1 MKHFITLCGLVVVGW
16 NSIAGAQQVCLP
28 SPRLMTIYPMGG
40 QSGTTVEVTVGG
52 QNIDEDYE
60 LVFSSPKI
68 FAKPKFGPD
77 GKPQAGKFVVAI
89 APDCPAGVYDARL
102 FTRLG
107 VSSARAFSVSAL
119 PEVTRT
125 APNTSLATALELK
138 VNSVCNAYPT
148 QRQIDHYT
156 FAGVKGKRLGI
167 DCAASGIDS
176 GLDPVLIVADAQGRD
191 LLANRSG
198 ETLDFTPPADGKY
211 VIKVHSLTYQGSGSI
226 FYRLALTEAPASG
239 PIPPQPAT
247 RTVSS
252 ASWNPDER
260 IAAGPS
266 IRETEPNQ
274 RPAKAQKITL
284 PCEIA
289 GSFFPAADVD
299 TFEFTAKKGEVW
311 WIEVVSERLGLP
323 TDSFALVQRVVKEGD
338 NEKLVDV
345 AELNDIASPVKISS
359 YSYSYDGPPYD
370 AGSPDSLG
378 MAEIKED
385 GVYRLQVRDLFG
397 GTRSDP
403 RNVYR
408 LIVRR
413 ATPDFSLAAWALHME
428 LRNGDRSTL
437 SKPIAMRKG
446 ATMAFDVVAIRRDG
460 FTGPIE
466 LDMEGLPAGMSATG
480 LNIPAGKSHGTML
493 ITAAADAPRSLATAK
508 MVGRAKIDG
517 EWVKRD
523 CPTASMAWP
532 NGETPSPR
540 LMADTPVSVGGSE
553 SAALTIKS
561 AEDKVWS
568 AKAGEKLTIPLAL
581 TWRGEVAGSLRLK
594 ALGSGFEA
602 VKPFDVALNAPAMS
616 AVLDLAAL
624 KTPPGDYTIAFYGNL
639 VSKHRHNPEGV
650 KPAEEALQ
658 RATDEASAAAARAKS
673 LTEAAKTAPAEK
685 KAPADQAA
693 KTAVEREKAANAAK
707 LAAERSLK
715 TITEAAKPVDTA
727 DIVVSEAIRI
737 LVQPADKK

>member
-1 MKHFITLCGLVVVGW
+1 MKHFITLCGLTLAAWNGVVLG
-16 NSIAGAQQVCLP
+16 QQVCLP
-28 SPRLMTIYPMGG
+28 APRLMTIYPMGA
-40 QSGTTVEVTVGG
+40 QAGTTVEVTVGG
-52 QNIDEDYE
+52 QNIDDDYE
-60 LVFSSPKI
+60 LLFSSPKI
-68 FAKPKFGPD
+68 FATPKTGAD
-77 GKPQAGKFVVAI
+77 GKPQAGKFVVAV

-119 PEVTRT
+119 SEVTRT
-125 APNTSLATALELK
+125 TPNTSLATALELK
-138 VNSVCNAYPT
+138 LNSVCNATPT

-156 FAGVKGKRLGI
+156 FTGVKGKRLGI
-167 DCAASGIDS
+167 DCAAAGIDS
-176 GLDPVLIVADAQGRD
+176 GLDPVLIIADALGRD

-211 VIKVHSLTYQGSGSI
+211 VIKVHSLTYQGSGSL

-239 PIPPQPAT
+239 PIPSQPAT
-247 RTVSS
+247 RTVGS
-252 ASWNPDER
+252 ASWNPDDR
-260 IAAGPS
+260 VSAGPS
-266 IRETEPNQ
+266 VREIEPNQ
-274 RPAKAQKITL
+274 RPANAQKITL

-289 GSFFPAADVD
+289 GAFFPAADVD
-299 TFEFTAKKGEVW
+299 NFEFAAKKGEVW

-323 TDSFALVQRVVKEGD
+323 TDPFVLVQRVVTEGAA
-338 NEKLVDV
+338 EKLVDV
-345 AELNDIASPVKISS
+345 AELNDIASPVKVSS

-413 ATPDFSLAAWALHME
+413 ATPDFSLVAWALHME
-428 LRNGDRSTL
+428 LRNGDRSAL

-460 FTGPIE
+460 FTGPID
-466 LDMEGLPAGMSATG
+466 LDMEGLPAGVTATG

-493 ITAAADAPRSLATAK
+493 ITAAADAPRSLAIAK
-508 MVGRAKIDG
+508 MVGRAKIDN
-517 EWVKRD
+517 EWIAHD
-523 CPTASMAWP
+523 FPTASMAWP
-532 NGETPSPR
+532 NSEVPTPR

-553 SAALTIKS
+553 SAALSIVA
-561 AEDKVWS
+561 AEDKVWT

-602 VKPFDVALNAPAMS
+602 VKPFDVTLNSPTAS

-639 VSKHRHNPEGV
+639 VSKHQHNPEGV
-650 KPAEEALQ
+650 KPAEEAVQ
-658 RATDEASAAAARAKS
+658 RATDEANAATTIAKS
-673 LTEAAKTAPAEK
+673 LAEVAKVAQADRKATAEKAAKV
-685 KAPADQAA
+685 
-693 KTAVEREKAANAAK
+693 AVEREKAAVAAK
-707 LAAERSLK
+707 TAAERNLK
-715 TITEAAKPVDTA
+715 TITDAAKPVDTA
-727 DIVVSEAIRI
+727 DIVVSQPIRI
-737 LVQPADKK
+737 LIQPADKK